1 MQHNIQKIQEIHKS
15 SKLFF
20 QGQLSFHVDRP
31 PTGKILFPFGQRTPL
46 NLSNSNLSFSRIW
59 IFKADTA

>member
-20 QGQLSFHVDRP
+20 QGQLSFQVW
-31 PTGKILFPFGQRTPL
+31 QA
-46 NLSNSNLSFSRIW
+46 SYW
-59 IFKADTA
+59 